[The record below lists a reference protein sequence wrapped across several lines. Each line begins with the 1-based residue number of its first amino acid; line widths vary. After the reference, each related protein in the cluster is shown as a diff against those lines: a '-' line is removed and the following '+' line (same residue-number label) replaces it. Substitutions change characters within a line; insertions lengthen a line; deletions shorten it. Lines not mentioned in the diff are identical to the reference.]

1 MGLDVLL
8 TYSYLSVSISIH
20 TNSLLRLL
28 TATVPDSTMINI
40 VTYVRRAKSTTKS
53 TTHFKETSSVE
64 FCWNTLYYKLAGTR
78 LILMT
83 GVKTLGGRI
92 SFLPQSLPG
101 KIIITY
107 LIRVFDTKL
116 IGGPNFGY

>member
-20 TNSLLRLL
+20 TSSLLRLL

-53 TTHFKETSSVE
+53 TTHFKETSSV
-64 FCWNTLYYKLAGTR
+64 L
-78 LILMT
+78 
-83 GVKTLGGRI
+83 KTVLRG
-92 SFLPQSLPG
+92 F
-101 KIIITY
+101 
-107 LIRVFDTKL
+107 
-116 IGGPNFGY
+116 